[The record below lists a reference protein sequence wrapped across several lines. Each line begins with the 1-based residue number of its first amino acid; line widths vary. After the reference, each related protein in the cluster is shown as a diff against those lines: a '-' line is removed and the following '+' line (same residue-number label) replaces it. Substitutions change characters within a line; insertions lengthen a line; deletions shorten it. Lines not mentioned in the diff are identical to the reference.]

1 MPNVPTPPDDDLT
14 IAPTPGFKTPS
25 SPATSRFTPGAIVAG
40 RYRLV
45 ALLGRGGMGEVYR
58 ADDLTLDQP
67 VALKFL
73 PAGVA
78 ADPDRLAQ
86 FHNELRIARQV
97 SHKNVCRLY
106 DLGEADGRRF
116 ITMEYVDGED
126 LASLLRRIGRL
137 PQDKAVEIARQ
148 LCAGLAAAH
157 ERGVLHR
164 DLKPANVMLD
174 GDGHVRIADF
184 GLAIADS
191 ELAIADSGSRMA
203 GTPQYMAPEQL
214 AGKPAS
220 VKSDLYALGLVL
232 FEIFTGRRAYDA
244 KTLQDLK
251 LLHESGTITTPSSV
265 VRDLDP
271 TVERVILRCLE
282 RDPAQRPASALAVA
296 AALPGGDPI
305 AAALAAGETPSPEM
319 LAKAGEIEAVPGGRA
334 LAAVIAFLVVLAAF
348 TVFAPRASLAGLE
361 PLDKSVDV
369 LIDRAEQLSRA
380 FGYADTPVDRA
391 WGFAEVPSGYLSW
404 VASEHRSPG
413 WWNAFRSGTP
423 SALELWYRTSP
434 AELVPIGFN
443 QRLTPTDPPPLMPGM
458 RKINLDMRGRLLEF
472 FSVPAEHD
480 AQPSSAAPDWKVF
493 FEAAGQ
499 NMADFTSVA
508 PEWTP
513 RVFADARAAWTG
525 PLADRPDIN
534 IRIETAAYHGRPV
547 SFIILGP
554 WTNDGSS
561 GGATSS
567 ILETIG
573 GTFATIIW
581 TLVLATAAFIARH
594 NLSVGRADRRAAAR
608 LSLGLMAA
616 RIVGWIAAAHHVST
630 LRVEIGQFN
639 NAMMVIVFQ
648 GATMWVVYLA
658 LEPYARR
665 FWPDSL
671 LGWTRFFSGHV
682 RDPRVGRDVL
692 IGSLFGAFILIA
704 EVVHA
709 WAAQALDT
717 SLPPPFGSA
726 LAVLASAPRVLNSW
740 GEFVNEAL
748 ISTLIISLLFIV
760 LRLITRRAWLAAAI
774 GVVLT
779 TAISNGGT
787 AVSGGWVELLFVF
800 AVIAASTVVLF
811 RYGLLALAIAL
822 LIDDVATSIPLTPHL
837 SAWWAG
843 ASTLTLM
850 ALAAMAAFGFYASRA
865 GQPLFGAILTGE

>member
-1 MPNVPTPPDDDLT
+1 MPNRPDDDLT
-14 IAPTPGFKTPS
+14 IAPTLTPTPS
-25 SPATSRFTPGAIVAG
+25 SAGTPATPRFTPGAIVGG

-73 PAGVA
+73 PPGVA
-78 ADPDRLAQ
+78 VDPARLAQ
-86 FHNELRIARQV
+86 FHNELRVARQV

-137 PQDKAVEIARQ
+137 PQDKAIEIARQ

-174 GDGHVRIADF
+174 GEGNVRIADF

-191 ELAIADSGSRMA
+191 SSDAVALA

-214 AGKPAS
+214 AGQRAS

-244 KTLQDLK
+244 KTLHDLK
-251 LLHESGTITTPSSV
+251 ALHQSGTITTPSSV

-271 TVERVILRCLE
+271 DIERVIMRCLE
-282 RDPAQRPASALAVA
+282 RDPAHRPASALAVA
-296 AALPGGDPI
+296 AGLPGGDPV

-319 LAKAGEIEAVPGGRA
+319 LAKAGEIAAVPAGRA
-334 LAAVIAFLVVLAAF
+334 LAAALTFVVVLAAF

-380 FGYADTPVDRA
+380 FGYADTPADRA

-443 QRLTPTDPPPLMPGM
+443 QRLTPTDPPPLLPGM

-493 FEAAGQ
+493 FDAAGQ

-513 RVFADARAAWTG
+513 RVFADARAAWSG

-554 WTNDGSS
+554 WTNDGRT
-561 GGATSS
+561 GGAAPS

-594 NLSVGRADRRAAAR
+594 NLSAGRADRQAAAR

-692 IGSLFGAFILIA
+692 IGCS
-704 EVVHA
+704 
-709 WAAQALDT
+709 
-717 SLPPPFGSA
+717 SA
-726 LAVLASAPRVLNSW
+726 RSS
-740 GEFVNEAL
+740 
-748 ISTLIISLLFIV
+748 
-760 LRLITRRAWLAAAI
+760 
-774 GVVLT
+774 
-779 TAISNGGT
+779 
-787 AVSGGWVELLFVF
+787 
-800 AVIAASTVVLF
+800 
-811 RYGLLALAIAL
+811 
-822 LIDDVATSIPLTPHL
+822 
-837 SAWWAG
+837 
-843 ASTLTLM
+843 
-850 ALAAMAAFGFYASRA
+850 
-865 GQPLFGAILTGE
+865 